1 MAAWNE
7 QMQTSS
13 KILNKNHEQGFQIS
27 LTLARFVDGPAKGVP
42 SLFSLTLG
50 IGTDSSRTGLTF
62 RSAYLR
68 QLVPQVSHRMFVDN
82 PLGAFHQVFD
92 SRVRHAP
99 QLGVLEGC
107 AMMDELSSERPT
119 C

>member
-1 MAAWNE
+1 MSIKTLKGNHQE
-7 QMQTSS
+7 
-13 KILNKNHEQGFQIS
+13 KITRS

-42 SLFSLTLG
+42 SLFSLTLEVG
-50 IGTDSSRTGLTF
+50 RDSSRTGLTF

-68 QLVPQVSHRMFVDN
+68 QFVPQVSHKIFVGK
-82 PLGAFHQVFD
+82 PLGAFHHIFD

-107 AMMDELSSERPT
+107 AMIDELSS
-119 C
+119 